1 MNMRAFWLGYAFVPT
16 MELFTDE
23 SYNENHIWQQFLWTG
38 KTFLGKFTSRS
49 RFEERFLNQPD
60 VAYRFRQQ
68 FKLSYPLD
76 FAPGFRLVGS
86 DEYFVNLNTTGMID
100 SGFDQNRAFAGIG
113 YHFDEHIEVEI
124 GYMNQYIRRVDREDL
139 MSHILSLNLQLDY

>member
-100 SGFDQNRAFAGIG
+100 SGIKIG
-113 YHFDEHIEVEI
+113 HLPESAIISTNTSRWKSVI
-124 GYMNQYIRRVDREDL
+124 
-139 MSHILSLNLQLDY
+139 